1 MTVFNLIGSCY
12 GWVVQQQHMSM
23 KMIFND
29 IISIIIQSINGINC
43 MGLLYMYNFFLI
55 SKYLE
60 SAYVET

>member
-43 MGLLYMYNFFLI
+43 MGLLYMYNFF
-55 SKYLE
+55 SDF
-60 SAYVET
+60 